1 MIKYDNYDL
10 IGCDPKELPVCS
22 SRGGENGQKKSHS
35 QVCFSVKKKSFN
47 IKVML

>member
-22 SRGGENGQKKSHS
+22 SRGEENGPKKSHS
-35 QVCFSVKKKSFN
+35 QVCLSVKEEIFQ
-47 IKVML
+47 